1 MIFLFFIS
9 LNSLGQSPL
18 STVGTDFW
26 MGFMTNRGFQNDPQC
41 QLIITSETATTG
53 LVEMPLQS
61 WSQSFTGTPGAAT
74 IVIMPH
80 FNNAPQSSAEHLS
93 SGVIES
99 LGVHITAV
107 DSVSVF
113 AGNYGSTSEDIMKV
127 LPVQSLETEY
137 IVSSFPGLGHSFASE
152 ALIVATEDNTE
163 IEIISTV
170 NTIGG
175 PVGGVPTVIN
185 LNQGES
191 YQFQASGNNA
201 SLSGTRITGTS
212 ASGSCRPFAVFGGV
226 ECAEIPITSPTCG
239 ACDHVC
245 DQVPPLSNW
254 GNEYYTV
261 PPDISLGITSYVYTV
276 IAEQNGT
283 IVTINNGT
291 PFTLNAGQ
299 SQIFENASSADR
311 ILANAP
317 ILYALIGILLSREK
331 AHAQALK
338 LKLHFGFL
346 MLKFD

>member
-1 MIFLFFIS
+1 MKTTLTSWARKPLLIFLLFIS
-9 LNSLGQSPL
+9 LNSFG
-18 STVGTDFW
+18 
-26 MGFMTNRGFQNDPQC
+26 
-41 QLIITSETATTG
+41 
-53 LVEMPLQS
+53 
-61 WSQSFTGTPGAAT
+61 
-74 IVIMPH
+74 
-80 FNNAPQSSAEHLS
+80 
-93 SGVIES
+93 
-99 LGVHITAV
+99 
-107 DSVSVF
+107 
-113 AGNYGSTSEDIMKV
+113 
-127 LPVQSLETEY
+127 QSLETEY

-175 PVGGVPTVIN
+175 PMGGVPTVIN

-276 IAEQNGT
+276 IAEQNST

-299 SQIFENASSADR
+299 SQIFENASSADGEKSFLLPM
-311 ILANAP
+311 IL
-317 ILYALIGILLSREK
+317 ILYDRE
-331 AHAQALK
+331 Q
-338 LKLHFGFL
+338 
-346 MLKFD
+346 MV

>member
-1 MIFLFFIS
+1 
-9 LNSLGQSPL
+9 
-18 STVGTDFW
+18 
-26 MGFMTNRGFQNDPQC
+26 
-41 QLIITSETATTG
+41 
-53 LVEMPLQS
+53 
-61 WSQSFTGTPGAAT
+61 
-74 IVIMPH
+74 MPH

-113 AGNYGSTSEDIMKV
+113 AVNYGSTSEDIMKV

-175 PVGGVPTVIN
+175 PMGGVPTVIN

-245 DQVPPLSNW
+245 DQVPPLSTW

-299 SQIFENASSADR
+299 SQIFENASSADGEKSFLLPM
-311 ILANAP
+311 IL
-317 ILYALIGILLSREK
+317 ILYGRE
-331 AHAQALK
+331 Q
-338 LKLHFGFL
+338 
-346 MLKFD
+346 MV